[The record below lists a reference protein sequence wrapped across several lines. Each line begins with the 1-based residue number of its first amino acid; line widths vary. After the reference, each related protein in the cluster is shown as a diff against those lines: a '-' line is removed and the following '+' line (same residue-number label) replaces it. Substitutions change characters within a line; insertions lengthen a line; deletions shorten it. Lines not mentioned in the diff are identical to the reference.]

1 MKLKTFFISMLILI
15 SAILFVSAN
24 PVLDTIVDQ
33 EVNETDTV
41 SFDITN
47 TIPDNGNSTFNFSP
61 SLSWISLTPINNT
74 AATITLSPDFDD
86 SGIYNVEF
94 SVSDDNSTHTDN
106 ATITV
111 HNVNRAPTIDL
122 PDSEILVLGF
132 PETVSF
138 TASDADGDNLTYSVF
153 HNTSEV
159 TCGVA
164 NTNLTMTPA
173 TDFTGTASCTVQA
186 NDSSLTADDTIIIT
200 VEAQNPSVSISEVDL
215 GDIELNTTTDTKS
228 FTITNNGN
236 IDLSGISM
244 NWSSTYDKYNI
255 TFTDVASTLAVGI
268 SDTADVTIFI
278 PEDES
283 TGSLTIPITFMSD
296 ELNKTNAFNLKA
308 NVQGRLRITD
318 LDVKVDDKTDSNIED
333 KEDDYKI
340 NEKAEPESHITFSV
354 RVENAFPDDSLEIQD
369 ITVRITIEEIDE
381 DGDDLEEESDE
392 FDLDADKDKKVSL
405 DFDVPLKVD
414 EDDYNVIIEIE
425 GEDEDGNEHEV
436 TKILILEVDKESHN
450 LKIKKTSLNPDIVSC
465 DREAELDVTVI
476 NIGSRTEEE
485 VVITVK
491 SSALGINLAERDI
504 EVGEDPEDDDN
515 EYEKTFKIN
524 IADTVKAGTYT
535 IETRTYYDED
545 KLEDLKRDT
554 LQVKD
559 CKEATPEK
567 KGEEE
572 EVEVITPPEEGEE
585 EVTPPVEEKKKFTET
600 TEYVLLLILVNI
612 IVIGGVVS
620 LLIPSLR
627 R

>member
-1 MKLKTFFISMLILI
+1 MVSSEETPVQFEANRLKHIQCKQSHSVALRVIKGGKIGYASTTKLDDSQELVNMAVETAEFGMPARFEFPSPTSYPQIEVFDPDVASISIEEMIKLGEELIAVVTSHTPDI
-15 SAILFVSAN
+15 VCEAEVTKGMVS
-24 PVLDTIVDQ
+24 VRI
-33 EVNETDTV
+33 
-41 SFDITN
+41 I
-47 TIPDNGNSTFNFSP
+47 NST
-61 SLSWISLTPINNT
+61 W
-74 AATITLSPDFDD
+74 
-86 SGIYNVEF
+86 
-94 SVSDDNSTHTDN
+94 
-106 ATITV
+106 
-111 HNVNRAPTIDL
+111 
-122 PDSEILVLGF
+122 
-132 PETVSF
+132 
-138 TASDADGDNLTYSVF
+138 
-153 HNTSEV
+153 
-159 TCGVA
+159 CG
-164 NTNLTMTPA
+164 TN
-173 TDFTGTASCTVQA
+173 FTGTWINETPVARAGETSVNHSNVTQFTAGWSTVGCYQCYA
-186 NDSSLTADDTIIIT
+186 TTNSTSSPFNSTELTLSTCIT
-200 VEAQNPSVSISEVDL
+200 SAVRNPSVSIADVDFE
-215 GDIELNTTTDTKS
+215 DVELNTTTDTKS
-228 FTITNNGN
+228 FTITNDGN
-236 IDLSGISM
+236 MDLSGISM

-255 TFTDVASTLAVGI
+255 TFTGVALTLTVES
-268 SDTADVTIFI
+268 SDTADVTIYI

-308 NVQGRLRITD
+308 DVLGRLRITD

-354 RVENAFPDDSLEIQD
+354 RVENAFPDDSLEIQY

-504 EVGEDPEDDDN
+504 ELGDDPDDDDN
-515 EYEKTFKIN
+515 EYEKTFQIN
-524 IADTVKAGTYT
+524 IANTVKAGTYT
-535 IETRTYYDED
+535 IETRAYYDED

-559 CKEATPEK
+559 CTEATPEEK
-567 KGEEE
+567 KDE
-572 EVEVITPPEEGEE
+572 EVEVITPPEEEE
-585 EVTPPVEEKKKFTET
+585 KEVTPPVEEKKKFTET